1 MKTKEKDSSLVKSY
15 IKYYYDNFD
24 IDNESMNTIVTRLKK
39 LKYFNIIIN
48 FFSLFSF
55 PKVINLFNF
64 VSKLE

>member
-39 LKYFNIIIN
+39 LKYSNIIIN

-64 VSKLE
+64 Y